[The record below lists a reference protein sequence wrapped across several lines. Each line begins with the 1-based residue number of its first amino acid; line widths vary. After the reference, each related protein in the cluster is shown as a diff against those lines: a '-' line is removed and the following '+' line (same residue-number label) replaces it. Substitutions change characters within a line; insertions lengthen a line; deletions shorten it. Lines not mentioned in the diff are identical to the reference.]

1 MISRVFKKAFA
12 NVTRSGWRAFMITFM
27 MTITYTMLGLL
38 LLVLFFSTQL
48 ARFFVEK
55 PEIIG
60 FFNEGVEEEKIL
72 EVKNELENKPF
83 VVEVSYVSKEEALES
98 FIEENKDNQE
108 VLENLTVNPFPA
120 HLNVKVDSLDK
131 IEEIANYFNNNDKI
145 SDVID
150 SLGVVDTL
158 RKIVTGIQ
166 IFGIGLLVIFSF
178 ATFMLVFLAI
188 GLTIYSQRDEL
199 RVMKLVG
206 ASNWYTR
213 GPYIVQSL
221 LYGIVSSLIA
231 CLIVGAF
238 IYFQYNN
245 VVSSLLGALEVK
257 GIGLQDIIIG
267 FSIQIMF
274 AVFLSW
280 LSSYIA
286 TKRYISY

>member
-60 FFNEGVEEEKIL
+60 FFNDGVEEKRIL
-72 EVKNELENKPF
+72 EIKNELENKPF
-83 VVEVSYVSKEEALES
+83 VVEVSYISKEEALES

-120 HLNVKVDSLDK
+120 HLNVKVDSLDR
-131 IEEIANYFNNNDKI
+131 IEEIANYFSNNDQI

-257 GIGLQDIIIG
+257 GISLQDIIIG
-267 FSIQIMF
+267 FSIQIAF

>member
-60 FFNEGVEEEKIL
+60 FFNDGVEEKRIL
-72 EVKNELENKPF
+72 EIKNELENKPF
-83 VVEVSYVSKEEALES
+83 VVEVSYISKEEALES

-120 HLNVKVDSLDK
+120 HLNVKVDSLDR
-131 IEEIANYFNNNDKI
+131 IEEIANYFSNNDQI

-178 ATFMLVFLAI
+178 ATFMFVFLAI

-257 GIGLQDIIIG
+257 GISLQDIIIG
-267 FSIQIMF
+267 FSIQIAF